1 MYLSKKTDIKE
12 LSIDQL
18 TFWLQNRGYRSFHA
32 GQIFKWVY
40 LYQADNFDIMTNLAK
55 ELRRLLS
62 AHFTINRLDKK
73 QVEISKDG
81 TRKYLFKLPD
91 GKHVESVIIPER
103 DHYTLCV
110 SSQVGCAQGCRFCL
124 TGQYG
129 LTRNLTKGEIVS
141 QVRDISNE
149 MNDSTRLTNI
159 VLMGM
164 GEPLANYKNVVSAL
178 ETITDSD
185 FGLKFSSRRVT
196 LSTAGMVSKLPDL
209 NRDTR
214 VNLAVSLNA
223 TENKT
228 RDRLMPINRRFPV
241 EELMDACRR
250 YRLHAGRRITF
261 EYILIQ
267 DVNDSVEDAKRL
279 CKLVRPI
286 RAKINLIPLNEHKN
300 CEFRR
305 PSDSVIERFHK
316 ILHQNNNTAIIRQ
329 SMGQDI
335 SAACGQLCADPTPHR
350 IKPDIAG
357 PVSSKSVLLF
367 R

>member
-1 MYLSKKTDIKE
+1 MLCQGKMIHLSKKTDIKE
-12 LSIDQL
+12 LSTDQL
-18 TFWLQNRGYRSFHA
+18 TLWLQNRGFRPFHT
-32 GQIFKWVY
+32 GQIFKWIY
-40 LYQADNFDIMTNLAK
+40 LHQADAFEIMTDLAK

-62 AHFTINRLDKK
+62 AHFTINRLEKK
-73 QVEISKDG
+73 QVETSKDG
-81 TRKYLFKLPD
+81 TRKYLFKLAD

-103 DHYTLCV
+103 DHDTLCI

-129 LTRNLTKGEIVS
+129 LTRDLTKGEIVS
-141 QVRDISNE
+141 QVRDITKE

-164 GEPLANYKNVVSAL
+164 GEPLANYQNVVRAL

-185 FGLKFSSRRVT
+185 FGLKFSNRRVT
-196 LSTAGMVSKLPDL
+196 LSTAGLVSKLSDL
-209 NRDTR
+209 SRDTR

-241 EELMDACRR
+241 EELMAACKR

-267 DVNDSVEDAKRL
+267 GVNDSVEDAKRL
-279 CKLVRPI
+279 CKLIRPI
-286 RAKINLIPLNEHKN
+286 KAKINLIPLNEHKS

-305 PSDSVIERFHK
+305 PSNFVIERFHD
-316 ILHQNNNTAIIRQ
+316 ILHQNNYTVIIRQ
-329 SMGQDI
+329 SKGQDI
-335 SAACGQLCADPTPHR
+335 SAACGQLSAHPTSHR
-350 IKPDIAG
+350 IKSDIA
-357 PVSSKSVLLF
+357 
-367 R
+367 